1 MPTTTAHD
9 DATSTNVI
17 EATHGPTG
25 RSPRTRLRRA
35 AARIDARTPADRD
48 RVMDLL
54 RVAAMLVVAF
64 GHWLMAV
71 VAVGAD
77 GGIDADSLLAAAPSS
92 QWLTLLLQV
101 MGLFFAVG
109 GWASARSLRRAP
121 ASRTVW
127 VHGRARRLLAP
138 ATAYVAVLALLVPVV
153 EHVVGSDLAALV
165 GRFLTVHLWFCAVVV
180 PLYLLTPALHSA
192 WRAWGWPTFVA
203 LTGAALTIDV
213 AHRIAELPSV
223 GWLNF
228 GFVWSAATVLGF
240 AWADGELDR
249 STARR
254 MTVLGLTALA
264 ALIATPWIPLSMV
277 GVPGA
282 AQSNNSP
289 PSVALVALTA
299 VHVGVVVLATPWL
312 RRLTARPMV
321 WAAVVIASRGAVTVY
336 LWHLLGMV
344 ALVGIALHTAP
355 ATLAITPLTAAWW
368 LTRPL
373 WLLALVAAT
382 APLVALSL
390 RFELRLGDVAAPA
403 RMRTICAIVLAATGC
418 AVLALHGIG
427 VTWAV
432 AAVLAAAVLG
442 RWTPELH
449 RR

>member
-1 MPTTTAHD
+1 MPTTATAPVHHTPRT
-9 DATSTNVI
+9 A
-17 EATHGPTG
+17 
-25 RSPRTRLRRA
+25 RTRLGRA
-35 AARIDARTPADRD
+35 AHRIDERTPADRD

-54 RVAAMLVVAF
+54 RVAAMFVVAV

-71 VAVGAD
+71 VAVGPD
-77 GGIDADSLLAAAPSS
+77 GAMDADSLLATAPGN

-109 GWASARSLRRAP
+109 GWASARSLRRVP
-121 ASRTVW
+121 ASRAAW

-138 ATAYVAVLALLVPVV
+138 ATAYVAALALLVPTV
-153 EHVVGSDLAALV
+153 EHLVGSDLAALV

-180 PLYLLTPALHSA
+180 PLYLLTPVLLGV
-192 WRAWGWPTFVA
+192 WRAWGWPSFVA
-203 LTGAALTIDV
+203 LTGAALTVDV
-213 AHRIAELPSV
+213 AHRVAELPGV

-249 STARR
+249 GTARR
-254 MTVLGLTALA
+254 LLLGGTTVLTVLVAS
-264 ALIATPWIPLSMV
+264 PWIPLSMV

-299 VHVGVVVLATPWL
+299 VHVAVVVLATPRL
-312 RRLTARPMV
+312 RRVTARPLV
-321 WAAVVIASRGAVTVY
+321 WATVVVAGRGAVTVY

-344 ALVGIALHTAP
+344 VLVGIALHAAP
-355 ATLAITPLTAAWW
+355 ATLAITPLTTAWW

-373 WLLALVAAT
+373 WLLALVVAT
-382 APLVALSL
+382 APLVALAL
-390 RFELRLGDVAAPA
+390 RFELRLADVAAPSRA
-403 RMRTICAIVLAATGC
+403 RTLTATLLASAGC
-418 AVLALHGIG
+418 AVLAFHGIST
-427 VTWAV
+427 VWAV
-432 AAVLAAAVLG
+432 AAVLAAAVIG
-442 RWTPELH
+442 RWVPTTV